1 MGSSEVLKTAFPLCI
16 PLERLQYNIKEHNN
30 LHPQWIAGFASGEGY
45 FGVKLLASSTI
56 KTGIQVT
63 LVFQLTQHSRDEQLL
78 KSLIDYFGC
87 GKLYKNRETF
97 EFVVTDFIDIKVKI
111 IPFFEKYPI
120 EGIKYLDFQAFC
132 QVADIIKKKGH
143 LTNEGR
149 DAIIKIKESMNTG
162 RVS

>member
-1 MGSSEVLKTAFPLCI
+1 VAQK
-16 PLERLQYNIKEHNN
+16 RD
-30 LHPQWIAGFASGEGY
+30 GF
-45 FGVKLLASSTI
+45 
-56 KTGIQVT
+56 KTGYSFRLRFSIA
-63 LVFQLTQHSRDEQLL
+63 QHYRDEALL